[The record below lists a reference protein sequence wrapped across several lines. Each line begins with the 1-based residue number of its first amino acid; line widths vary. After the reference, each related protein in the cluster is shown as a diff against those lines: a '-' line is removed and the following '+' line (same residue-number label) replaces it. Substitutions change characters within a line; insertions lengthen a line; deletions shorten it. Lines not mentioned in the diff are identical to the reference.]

1 MTGNGDF
8 ATLFSAA
15 LRNDGTVMKKSEMGT
30 YVQKDGDGYITG
42 AYVKADR
49 VDFTAQLVQV
59 YNDNGDITFQLDR
72 DGNLKVKGEISGGQI
87 IQNIKVGTT
96 GSKMEIYCD
105 ERSSSGFSKHSGIRG
120 LDDNGDKILDLGFI
134 EYGANKLRAS
144 LNIGKSY
151 YREGEFCICSRGYK
165 LDVGF
170 ANDKIHITA
179 PWDAWPVTNDPGS
192 YGVAKGTVYVDG
204 DGFLKVMNV

>member
-105 ERSSSGFSKHSGIRG
+105 ERSSGGFSKHSGIRG

-134 EYGANKLRAS
+134 EYGANKLMAS
-144 LNIGKSY
+144 LNIGKSF

-170 ANDKIHITA
+170 ARDKIHITA

-192 YGVAKGTVYVDG
+192 YGVAKGTVYVDE